1 MFDPLGARVFSGA
14 PHLLFGRWDNR
25 PSPMEFRCRFRCVWK
40 LGDQEVAQFSDL
52 SYRVVTVSGSSEK
65 LFEDVNAVGALL

>member
-1 MFDPLGARVFSGA
+1 
-14 PHLLFGRWDNR
+14 
-25 PSPMEFRCRFRCVWK
+25 MEFRCRFRCVWK